1 MEKVIRKAY
10 AKINLGLDVLRRRPD
25 GYHEVKMI
33 MQTVDIWDQLT
44 FTRSAK
50 PGIMLQIAG
59 AELPAGRDN
68 LICKAAELVMREMNL
83 NEGVEIELVK
93 KIPIAA
99 GMAGG
104 STDAA
109 AVFHGLNCNSVTP
122 AELNQY
128 LESIAKLIE
137 ANAKDAKAAARIVRE
152 SKVKA

>member
-1 MEKVIRKAY
+1 MKLRAY
-10 AKINLGLDVLRRRPD
+10 AKINLGLDVLGKRAD

-104 STDAA
+104 MPRLSGTRTKKRRVWPPVQYAGQQHPL
-109 AVFHGLNCNSVTP
+109 VGKCCHGNG
-122 AELNQY
+122 
-128 LESIAKLIE
+128 
-137 ANAKDAKAAARIVRE
+137 
-152 SKVKA
+152 VKRL